1 MSKDSRVVPHLPEPD
16 RSVMTLLIGFHEQM
30 RKWDRSPDKLTRQAT
45 VLDTAVKDIK
55 AVLQR

>member
-1 MSKDSRVVPHLPEPD
+1 
-16 RSVMTLLIGFHEQM
+16 MTLLIGFHEQM